1 MGFYFNDYDKDKKQH
16 LNLSESAWCV
26 IEEDI
31 KNFYPG
37 EKEGPLSGFLNCV
50 FANFYEEADAS
61 VETRCLAKTSEL
73 NFLFSG
79 KEFKDVDAS
88 SKKRM
93 VETIVQAYRKQLSEK
108 AKSYPKGHGEKFR
121 INIAN
126 VDLLRDDVPE
136 EDVYDGVIGDY
147 LKAVYE
153 EYCALQTYKREQIF
167 FKETVDEINKA
178 IADEKQLKI
187 TLLPKYDP
195 KTKTYLSQTFYVTPY
210 KIAQDTTQSYNYL
223 IGVSLPEKS
232 FGEAGAKAKKSVAS
246 IRLSRIAKIRELS
259 SMKGF
264 ISKDKREQIEK
275 ELLLKTPQFMKG
287 DLLNV
292 KVRFT
297 KKGYENYSRFLYL
310 RPNDCTKVEGEE
322 LTYLFHCTEL
332 QAISYFVKFLRDAEI
347 LEPLYLREKFKE
359 RYRDA
364 YSLYLDG
371 DKGEEK
377 KPS

>member
-31 KNFYPG
+31 KNFYSG
-37 EKEGPLSGFLNCV
+37 DKEGPLSGFLNRV

-61 VETRCLAKTSEL
+61 VETRCLAKASEL
-73 NFLFSG
+73 NLLFSG
-79 KEFKDVDAS
+79 KEFKGVDES

-93 VETIVQAYRKQLSEK
+93 IETIVGAYRKRLSEK

-126 VDLLRDDVPE
+126 VDLLRDDVSE
-136 EDVYDGVIGDY
+136 EDIYDDIIGDY

-153 EYCALQTYKREQIF
+153 EYCTLQTYKREQVF

-195 KTKTYLSQTFYVTPY
+195 KAKAYVNQTFFVTPY
-210 KIAQDTTQSYNYL
+210 KVVQDTTQSYNYL
-223 IGVSLPEKS
+223 IGVSLPERS
-232 FGEAGAKAKKSVAS
+232 YDKAKKTVAS
-246 IRLSRIAKIRELS
+246 IRISRIAKIRELS

-264 ISKDKREQIEK
+264 ISKEKREQIEK

-287 DLLNV
+287 DLLYV

-322 LTYLFHCTEL
+322 LTYLFRCTEL

-347 LEPLYLREKFKE
+347 LEPLYLREKFKD

-364 YSLYLDG
+364 YSLYIDE
-371 DKGEEK
+371 DKDEEK
-377 KPS
+377 KLS